1 MDFYKHIMYDSGAAF
16 QQNTTEYSDFHLYFH
31 LLKSTDSRPLARH
44 FDMFF
49 YLLNRCVERSPDSQS
64 PVIGGEMLLAK

>member
-1 MDFYKHIMYDSGAAF
+1 MTAVLPSNRI
-16 QQNTTEYSDFHLYFH
+16 QQNTPTEFHLYFH